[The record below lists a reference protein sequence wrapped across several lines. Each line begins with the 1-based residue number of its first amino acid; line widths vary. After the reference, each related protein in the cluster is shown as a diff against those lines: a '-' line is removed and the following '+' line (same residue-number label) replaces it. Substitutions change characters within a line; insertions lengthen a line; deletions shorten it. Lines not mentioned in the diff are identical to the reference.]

1 MVVNYSLTIK
11 NSSRARN
18 VIAGADSQVVV
29 QHEGDELVFQRESL
43 FQCFAKVGKRLL
55 KLKIV
60 IVIDSVLQ
68 RGIVSAGC
76 WLQATDRV
84 YWPLNTALSLP
95 FRG

>member
-60 IVIDSVLQ
+60 IVIDSILK
-68 RGIVSAGC
+68 RGIVVVHDLLGVGFQQRTEFAG
-76 WLQATDRV
+76 R
-84 YWPLNTALSLP
+84 
-95 FRG
+95 

>member
-43 FQCFAKVGKRLL
+43 FQCFAKVG
-55 KLKIV
+55 IS
-60 IVIDSVLQ
+60 IDPVT
-68 RGIVSAGC
+68 GC
-76 WLQATDRV
+76 GWV
-84 YWPLNTALSLP
+84 
-95 FRG
+95 G